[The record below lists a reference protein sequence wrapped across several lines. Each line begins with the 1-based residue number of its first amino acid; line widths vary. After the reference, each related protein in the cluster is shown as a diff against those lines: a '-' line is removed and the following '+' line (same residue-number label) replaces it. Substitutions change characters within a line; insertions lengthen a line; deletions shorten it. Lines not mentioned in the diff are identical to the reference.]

1 MTDAA
6 GLPAIHVNFT
16 RDGLWEI
23 REHGCERTLAAF
35 CDEDDACAYADGIAR
50 VREGAMIFVNGQA
63 RWATAPPRIAPG

>member
-23 REHGCERTLAAF
+23 REHGAERTLAAF

-50 VREGAMIFVNGQA
+50 VREGARIFVNGQA
-63 RWATAPPRIAPG
+63 RGNAFRPRIAPG